1 MAHADVAE
9 TVEHPLMGYNAI
21 SKRKLIAYVVK

>member
-9 TVEHPLMGYNAI
+9 TVEHALMGDDAI
-21 SKRKLIAYVVK
+21 SERKLIAYIVE